1 MTQPVQSS
9 IWKTAA
15 AAALLGVSA
24 TAATASDP
32 LVLPAGCTAVA
43 TAHKNGCTVTTV
55 LQCAD
60 GEWQAL
66 SYRRGS
72 LNNKLH
78 YDRAWDFKMWETEGA
93 GAMNFAA
100 VPGTGKALDI
110 ATLIETGAHTPTGD
124 FVMNSNIIRGQ
135 EYALSG
141 ETKATGETLEV
152 SGEVFD
158 VYLAERAFARKGATQ
173 VLNFSTELLISQSRE
188 LVLEGNF
195 SRAVNDGPREEFE
208 LRPQKIYGPG
218 EPGFMATASEFG
230 CG

>member
-9 IWKTAA
+9 IWKAA
-15 AAALLGVSA
+15 ATAVVLGLSTSIVM
-24 TAATASDP
+24 ASDP
-32 LVLPAGCTAVA
+32 LVVPQGCTAVA
-43 TAHKNGCTVTTV
+43 TAHKNGCTATTI

-60 GEWQAL
+60 GAWQAL

-72 LNNKLH
+72 LNNTLH
-78 YDRAWDFKMWETEGA
+78 YDAGWDFKMWETEGA

-100 VPGTGKALDI
+100 VPGTGKALDL
-110 ATLIETGAHTPTGD
+110 AALVETGAHAPTGD

-141 ETKATGETLEV
+141 ATTATGETV
-152 SGEVFD
+152 TISGEVFD

-173 VLNFSTELLISQSRE
+173 VLNFSTELLISQSRAFM
-188 LVLEGNF
+188 LEGNF
-195 SRAVNDGPREEFE
+195 SRAVNNGPREQFE
-208 LRPQKIYGPG
+208 LRPQKIYEPG

-230 CG
+230 CD

>member
-1 MTQPVQSS
+1 MTQQARRA
-9 IWKTAA
+9 IWTTAVTAA
-15 AAALLGVSA
+15 LVSLPASAAM
-24 TAATASDP
+24 AADP
-32 LVLPAGCTAVA
+32 LRVPAGCTPVV
-43 TAHKNGCTVTTV
+43 TAHKNGCTATTI
-55 LQCAD
+55 LHCAD
-60 GEWQAL
+60 DGWMAL

-72 LNNKLH
+72 LNNTLH
-78 YDRAWDFKMWETEGA
+78 YDTAWDFKMWETEGA

-100 VPGTGKALDI
+100 VLGTGKALDM
-110 ATLIETGAHTPTGD
+110 AALTETGAHTPTGD

-141 ETKATGETLEV
+141 TTTATGETLEV

-173 VLNFSTELLISQSRE
+173 VLNFSTELLVSQSRD

-195 SRAVNDGPREEFE
+195 SRGVNNGPREEFD

-218 EPGFMATASEFG
+218 EAGFLATASEFG